1 MWRELE
7 SMPVLEEGAF
17 PVPTG
22 SVQLSLK
29 KNLKQPPDARKS
41 RNSGLERLLHGASLG
56 AAILET
62 ARGLE
67 GYREG
72 SVSQKGC
79 REKEEEMGEISLPAS
94 LPSLQRG
101 LAVPTQTFQL
111 ANQTQ
116 LLPRAENQRLAA
128 RRPPRQELGCCLS
141 LLSLLPQH
149 SPGLPSIT
157 HPAGRSGVASLTCL
171 RFLRSP
177 LFSRV
182 HCFLS
187 CMFQPCG
194 NKTHGWLATRA
205 GQMKQTLSLPLW
217 QRGGP
222 VASSIACRCGPGARC
237 SWLAWLPPDPGEKGC
252 GCGWTVRCD
261 GPGFAEGW
269 ES

>member
-1 MWRELE
+1 
-7 SMPVLEEGAF
+7 
-17 PVPTG
+17 
-22 SVQLSLK
+22 
-29 KNLKQPPDARKS
+29 
-41 RNSGLERLLHGASLG
+41 
-56 AAILET
+56 
-62 ARGLE
+62 
-67 GYREG
+67 
-72 SVSQKGC
+72 
-79 REKEEEMGEISLPAS
+79 MGEISLPAS
-94 LPSLQRG
+94 LPLLQRG

-141 LLSLLPQH
+141 LLSLLPQR

-157 HPAGRSGVASLTCL
+157 RPAGRSGAAPLTCL

-217 QRGGP
+217 QWR
-222 VASSIACRCGPGARC
+222 SSGLIHRLQMWSWSQMFLAC
-237 SWLAWLPPDPGEKGC
+237 LAATRPQGKGM
-252 GCGWTVRCD
+252 WVRVDSEVRQPRLC
-261 GPGFAEGW
+261 
-269 ES
+269 